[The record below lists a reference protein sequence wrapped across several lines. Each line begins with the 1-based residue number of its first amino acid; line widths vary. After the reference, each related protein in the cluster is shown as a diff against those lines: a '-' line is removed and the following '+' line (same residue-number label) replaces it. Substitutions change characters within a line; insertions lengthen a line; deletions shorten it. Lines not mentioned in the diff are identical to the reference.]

1 VLKARHKETGQ
12 IVAIKKFKESDEDEQ
27 VRKTALREVRI
38 LKVRGHPGRT
48 ACAPARGTSP
58 LCGLGYARGARS
70 SSTPARPA
78 AVQTHV
84 HPRPSP
90 LRCSHHALSCRHTRL
105 DPPLR
110 AGALLA
116 SCSQQLKHDNIVNLI
131 EVFRKKSKLHLVFE
145 YVERTILEDLERNP
159 DGMDPIETKKCL
171 WQLLRSIDY
180 CHAHNII
187 HRDIKPENL
196 LISRN
201 GILKLCDFGFARTLA
216 GPGARYTDYV
226 ATRWYRGPELL
237 TGDTQYGKPVDI
249 WAIGCMLPEM
259 ASGAPLFPGE
269 SDIDQLFHIMR
280 CFGQLPDKLMD
291 VFRANPLFIGIKIP
305 DNIPQTETLEERFP
319 QYPQEQ
325 LAMMKSC
332 LRYEPEGRC
341 TCEELMNH
349 RYFTDDGF
357 VEWFD
362 EELKQMLER
371 DAADFKMRQKKFR
384 KAKSTRGGAGA
395 NVENGDSR
403 PQSQPP
409 ADAGRAETGL
419 GALKPSK
426 GGGGGGGL
434 GPPIHQQQGLRE
446 NVEPRTISLAPPESS
461 STSSSYHAAA
471 NDMGMGH
478 FMSQRDDDGA
488 GMGHLAPMG
497 GPTARDEVAA
507 ERRPATRG
515 SECGAGGGGS
525 ADYAGDETPLLP
537 NLQRPSTPRAQ
548 RLVAFPQLASAVDD
562 TVPSSQSMMPQ
573 MGNTRGALGR
583 NWNADASSHGG
594 LSGLGTLG
602 HSNLGHS
609 SVSHGGMGGQ
619 GSSLAGVGKGKGRM
633 AGDEV
638 PSMPALGTA
647 MAPAANREGGGSN
660 LPQLRE
666 GQVFAAELP
675 ERSHGV
681 GGGSLAHAPVPASR
695 GGGGGGK
702 KKASA
707 YDPSNPYFSKPAS
720 KTKKVSIVKGSS
732 SSSSSS
738 HGLAGQAVS
747 GSSTSQGMGIM
758 GQAHSI
764 AGLAAA
770 YALPP
775 SALPPS
781 IPPRTPNH
789 EYEFGPPRTPG
800 DGGGGSGLQGLEP
813 AHQFMGGAAASSQ
826 QPYNNKLPASSQ
838 YNYAGGQYAK
848 YGKRYVAG

>member
-1 VLKARHKETGQ
+1 VPVLRTYGVVLKARHKETGQ

-38 LKVRGHPGRT
+38 LK
-48 ACAPARGTSP
+48 
-58 LCGLGYARGARS
+58 
-70 SSTPARPA
+70 
-78 AVQTHV
+78 
-84 HPRPSP
+84 
-90 LRCSHHALSCRHTRL
+90 
-105 DPPLR
+105 
-110 AGALLA
+110 
-116 SCSQQLKHDNIVNLI
+116 QLKHDNIVNLI

-280 CFGQLPDKLMD
+280 CFGQLPPKLME

-305 DNIPQTETLEERFP
+305 DNVQQTETLEERFP
-319 QYPQEQ
+319 TYPEDQ
-325 LAMMKSC
+325 LSMMKNC

-384 KAKSTRGGAGA
+384 KAKSSRGGGGGDERRGLGGSVAS
-395 NVENGDSR
+395 NIENIDSR

-409 ADAGRAETGL
+409 ANADNPPGLAGL
-419 GALKPSK
+419 SK
-426 GGGGGGGL
+426 SKAAAAAAHSYQQQS
-434 GPPIHQQQGLRE
+434 GPPPSQPESRAVQL
-446 NVEPRTISLAPPESS
+446 PPETASFHP
-461 STSSSYHAAA
+461 TGETA
-471 NDMGMGH
+471 
-478 FMSQRDDDGA
+478 DDGA
-488 GMGHLAPMG
+488 GMGHLSHAPMLG
-497 GPTARDEVAA
+497 GSRDEPPVHDHSS

-515 SECGAGGGGS
+515 SEMGHGS
-525 ADYAGDETPLLP
+525 SATDYGGDEMPLLP

-548 RLVAFPQLASAVDD
+548 RLVAFPQLASAMDD
-562 TVPSSQSMMPQ
+562 STTNQNVMPMGGPSKRW
-573 MGNTRGALGR
+573 GGAQEDDRRQGVGHG
-583 NWNADASSHGG
+583 SHSHGG
-594 LSGLGTLG
+594 HSSLSGHPGLGG
-602 HSNLGHS
+602 HSLGGHS
-609 SVSHGGMGGQ
+609 ISHSLGGHH
-619 GSSLAGVGKGKGRM
+619 SSLGGNAPSLNSKGKGRL
-633 AGDEV
+633 ANDET
-638 PSMPALGTA
+638 PSMPALGAA
-647 MAPAANREGGGSN
+647 MAPATNRDGGGSN

-675 ERSHGV
+675 DRGGY
-681 GGGSLAHAPVPASR
+681 GGGASLARAPVPASR
-695 GGGGGGK
+695 GGGGGK

-707 YDPSNPYFSKPAS
+707 YDPSNPYFSKPTGKS
-720 KTKKVSIVKGSS
+720 KKSS
-732 SSSSSS
+732 SKASSSS
-738 HGLAGQAVS
+738 HGLGGQAI
-747 GSSTSQGMGIM
+747 GSSSQMGVI

-789 EYEFGPPRTPG
+789 DYDFGGPPRTPG
-800 DGGGGSGLQGLEP
+800 DGGSALQGLSD
-813 AHQFMGGAAASSQ
+813 HQFLGGAGSSQ
-826 QPYNNKLPASSQ
+826 QPFGHKLSSSS
-838 YNYAGGQYAK
+838 YNYTGGQYGK
-848 YGKRYVAG
+848 YGKRY

>member
-1 VLKARHKETGQ
+1 MENYETLGTIGEGTYGVVLKARHKETGQ

-38 LKVRGHPGRT
+38 LK
-48 ACAPARGTSP
+48 
-58 LCGLGYARGARS
+58 
-70 SSTPARPA
+70 
-78 AVQTHV
+78 
-84 HPRPSP
+84 
-90 LRCSHHALSCRHTRL
+90 
-105 DPPLR
+105 
-110 AGALLA
+110 
-116 SCSQQLKHDNIVNLI
+116 QLKHDNIVNLI

-280 CFGQLPDKLMD
+280 CFGQLPPKLMD

-305 DNIPQTETLEERFP
+305 ENIQQTETLEERFP
-319 QYPQEQ
+319 TYPEDQ
-325 LAMMKSC
+325 LSIMKNC
-332 LRYEPEGRC
+332 LRYEPDGRC

-384 KAKSTRGGAGA
+384 KAKSNRGGGGNALD
-395 NVENGDSR
+395 NGDSR

-409 ADAGRAETGL
+409 ASSGENNPPGLTGVTKGNKGSLPAGHSNVGQVGNQPMPPSISSSNAE
-419 GALKPSK
+419 S
-426 GGGGGGGL
+426 
-434 GPPIHQQQGLRE
+434 R
-446 NVEPRTISLAPPESS
+446 NISLAQPEP
-461 STSSSYHAAA
+461 AAFHPT
-471 NDMGMGH
+471 GE
-478 FMSQRDDDGA
+478 SVDDVA
-488 GMGHLAPMG
+488 GMGHLAHAPMLGGHNDGLG
-497 GPTARDEVAA
+497 GPSAHEVVI

-515 SECGAGGGGS
+515 SECGAGSSGT
-525 ADYAGDETPLLP
+525 ADYGSDEMPLLP

-548 RLVAFPQLASAVDD
+548 RLVAFPQLASAMDD
-562 TVPSSQSMMPQ
+562 SAGNGHQVMPT
-573 MGNTRGALGR
+573 MGTTMGGQAR
-583 NWNADASSHGG
+583 NWGGSHGG
-594 LSGLGTLG
+594 LGG
-602 HSNLGHS
+602 
-609 SVSHGGMGGQ
+609 SHGMGSGSMSMSGGGMLPVG
-619 GSSLAGVGKGKGRM
+619 GKGKGRVS
-633 AGDEV
+633 GEDV
-638 PSMPALGTA
+638 PSMPHLGAA
-647 MAPAANREGGGSN
+647 MAPATNRESGGSN

-675 ERSHGV
+675 ERGY
-681 GGGSLAHAPVPASR
+681 GGASLAHAPVPASR
-695 GGGGGGK
+695 GGGGSK

-707 YDPSNPYFSKPAS
+707 YDPSNPYFAKPS
-720 KTKKVSIVKGSS
+720 GKSKKVSTKG
-732 SSSSSS
+732 SSSSS
-738 HGLAGQAVS
+738 HGLASQQMGGGGG
-747 GSSTSQGMGIM
+747 GSSSGTSSQMGVI

-789 EYEFGPPRTPG
+789 DYDFGPPRTPG
-800 DGGGGSGLQGLEP
+800 DGSGSQLQGLDG
-813 AHQFMGGAAASSQ
+813 HNQFISGGGGGVSGGGGFPSSSQ
-826 QPYNNKLPASSQ
+826 QQPGHKLSSSS
-838 YNYAGGQYAK
+838 YNYTGGQYAK
-848 YGKRYVAG
+848 YGKRY